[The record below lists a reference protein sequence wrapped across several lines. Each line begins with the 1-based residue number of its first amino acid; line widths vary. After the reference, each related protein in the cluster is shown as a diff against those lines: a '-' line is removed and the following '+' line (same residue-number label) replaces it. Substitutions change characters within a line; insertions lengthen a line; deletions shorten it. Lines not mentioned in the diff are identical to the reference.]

1 MLHLTRRQFLRTTAA
16 GAAALVLTP
25 RIVLAQAKGP
35 YTLPPLPYAYD
46 ALKKAIDEETMK
58 IHHGRHHQAYV
69 DNLNKAIE
77 KAPDWKG
84 KPIEEVLRNIDK
96 IPKEIR
102 QAVINNGGGHANHT
116 LFWEV
121 MGPQGG
127 GQPKGKLADAIQSTF
142 GSFEKFQDELSQ
154 SAMNRFGSGWAWL
167 VVDGGKLRVYSTANQ
182 DSPLMQG
189 HTPILGIDVWEH
201 AYYLRYQN
209 RRGDYVK
216 AWWTVVNWDNV
227 SQRFDKAM
235 KG

>member
-84 KPIEEVLRNIDK
+84 RPIEEVLRNIDK